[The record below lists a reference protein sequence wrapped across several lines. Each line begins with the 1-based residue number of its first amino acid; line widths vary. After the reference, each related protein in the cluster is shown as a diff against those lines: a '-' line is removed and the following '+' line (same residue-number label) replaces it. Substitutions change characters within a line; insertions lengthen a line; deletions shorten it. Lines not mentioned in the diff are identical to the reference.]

1 MKGVLNVCEHK
12 RLKTV
17 GRKGVTRVF
26 CADCGKEL
34 DIAVLEAK
42 NGPVQPA
49 GDTPGENPPAKKT
62 RAKKAAKKEE

>member
-1 MKGVLNVCEHK
+1 MKGGLNVCEHK

-42 NGPVQPA
+42 NEPKQPVEEKPKA
-49 GDTPGENPPAKKT
+49 KSPAKKRT
-62 RAKKAAKKEE
+62 AKKAE